1 MLLCIFFVTAG
12 RRQSVGTIQEI
23 LNNNFISIAMI
34 IGIAIMIMEN
44 RKENPQGTDHIAVIM
59 VLLSIIVVNTAMKD
73 WYMSE
78 AYDPRHSYE
87 GDSIRTLLYLRSA
100 IEHILFPLIAYVLL
114 LLVAP
119 VKKKY
124 IIFIPE
130 AVLIIE
136 EIINL
141 CGTKI
146 IFHYDNHLEYH
157 DDILF
162 LLPYFVGM
170 LYLLLLIRYSIV
182 FIKEK
187 QLSKGFTVIFI
198 VFLTLFECY
207 LEATYIVVDLMD
219 EIVALDIIIYYFY
232 LVAIYQSEMKIKLR
246 TQELELERSKRQLT
260 ISQIQPHFMY
270 NSLTSIIYRCDK
282 DAKKT
287 KNALIEFSKFLR
299 KNLEAMSRQSIV
311 DISEEIEH
319 TKVYLSLEKLRFE
332 DELEVIFDIKD
343 KEFELPQLTIQPIV
357 ENAVKH
363 GINRSESGC
372 GTVWISTEETEDSHK
387 IVIRDNGAGF
397 DLESLKDLDDS
408 HIGIANVRKRLA
420 DECGGELII
429 KSAPDEGTE
438 CTILIPKELR
448 NEDLG
453 N

>member
-1 MLLCIFFVTAG
+1 MD
-12 RRQSVGTIQEI
+12 TIREI
-23 LNNNFISIAMI
+23 LSNNFISVAMI

-44 RKENPQGTDHIAVIM
+44 RKENPHGTDHIAVIM

-73 WYMSE
+73 WYMQA
-78 AYDPRHSYE
+78 AYDVHENYN
-87 GDSIRTLLYLRSA
+87 GDSVKTLMYLRSS
-100 IEHILFPLIAYVLL
+100 IEHILFPMIAYVLI

-119 VKKKY
+119 VKKKH

-130 AVLIIE
+130 GVLIAAE
-136 EIINL
+136 LLNL
-141 CGTKI
+141 IGPKI
-146 IFHYDNHLEYH
+146 IFHYDKHLIYH
-157 DDILF
+157 DDLLF

-170 LYLLLLIRYSIV
+170 MYLLLLIRYSID

-187 QLSKGFTVIFI
+187 QMSKGFTVIFI

-232 LVAIYQSEMKIKLR
+232 LVAIYQSEIKLKLQ
-246 TQELELERSKRQLT
+246 TNELELERSKRQLT

-270 NSLTSIIYRCDK
+270 NSLTSIIYLCDK
-282 DAKKT
+282 DTQKT
-287 KNALIEFSKFLR
+287 KGALIDFSKFLR
-299 KNLEAMSRQSIV
+299 KNLEAMGQKRLVTIK
-311 DISEEIEH
+311 EELEH

-332 DELEVIFDIKD
+332 DELDVEFDIKD
-343 KEFELPQLTIQPIV
+343 TDFTLPVLTIQPIV

-387 IVIRDNGAGF
+387 IVIKDNGAGF
-397 DLESLKDLDDS
+397 EIESLKELDES
-408 HIGIANVRKRLA
+408 HIGISNVRKRLA

-438 CTILIPKELR
+438 CTILIPKELT
-448 NEDLG
+448 NEDPG